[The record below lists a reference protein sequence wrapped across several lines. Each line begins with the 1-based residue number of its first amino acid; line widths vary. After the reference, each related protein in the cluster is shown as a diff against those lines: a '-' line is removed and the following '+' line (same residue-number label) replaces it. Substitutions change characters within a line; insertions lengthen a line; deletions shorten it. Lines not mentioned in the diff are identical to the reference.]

1 MFIVDECC
9 EHLKFKANGPSLKT
23 QKSVIGEYFQS
34 PLISNNNYTAY
45 TQKNGSHTIMFD
57 LRHGWRVSIVI
68 SQKFE
73 IVKLNDIFVR
83 RFSTKFRHRI

>member
-1 MFIVDECC
+1 MVLFVVDECC
-9 EHLKFKANGPSLKT
+9 EHLKFKANGQSLKT

-68 SQKFE
+68 DQQ
-73 IVKLNDIFVR
+73 I
-83 RFSTKFRHRI
+83 